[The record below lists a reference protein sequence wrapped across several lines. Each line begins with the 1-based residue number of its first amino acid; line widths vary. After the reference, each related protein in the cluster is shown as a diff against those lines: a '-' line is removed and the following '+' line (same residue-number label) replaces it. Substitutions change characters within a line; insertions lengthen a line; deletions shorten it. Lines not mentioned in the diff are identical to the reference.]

1 MSDELFFI
9 NRLVIIWIPL
19 FLLLIFNTILIMY
32 VRRSKENKQQDAEG
46 VELRRHNRGHQS
58 EQRKTTIMLSK

>member
-1 MSDELFFI
+1 
-9 NRLVIIWIPL
+9 
-19 FLLLIFNTILIMY
+19 MY